1 MKNLSYWLKG
11 GIIGVIINTLLFGI
25 DYFLFYSRGY
35 VCDIACPFTIVSLI
49 ISSVLYWGRTTFAS
63 GWIFSS
69 LVFFVIFA
77 VIGWIYGKIKN
88 RKNVK

>member
-11 GIIGVIINTLLFGI
+11 GIIGVIINTLLFGA
-25 DYFLFYSRGY
+25 DYILFYSRGIPLDA
-35 VCDIACPFTIVSLI
+35 VLPFTLVSFLI
-49 ISSVLYWGRTTFAS
+49 TDGLYLGRNTPTAV
-63 GWIFSS
+63 WIFSS